1 MTMFRK
7 QSLAFS
13 LTACLAGSS
22 GAVQAQTEIF
32 VCTDSDGRKVYQN
45 VGNTKGCRRLDIQ
58 PLTSVPTPR
67 LPTPA
72 AAPRPAAPPVTPAN
86 FPRIAAD
93 TQRVRDGER
102 RRILEDELR
111 AEEDRLARLRGEFN
125 AGQPERQGDEVRNFV
140 RYQERVTRMQEDIQ
154 RSENN
159 IAALRREL
167 ALPR

>member
-1 MTMFRK
+1 MTMLRK
-7 QSLAFS
+7 QFLALL
-13 LTACLAGSS
+13 LTACLAGPG
-22 GAVQAQTEIF
+22 GAVQAQNEIF
-32 VCTDSDGRKVYQN
+32 VCTDADGRKVYQN
-45 VGNTKGCRRLDIQ
+45 VGSMKGCRRLDFQ
-58 PLTSVPTPR
+58 PLTSVPAPR

-72 AAPRPAAPPVTPAN
+72 VAPRTAAPPVTPAN

-111 AEEDRLARLRGEFN
+111 AEEDRLARLRSDFN
-125 AGQPERQGDEVRNFV
+125 GGQPERQGDEGRNLV
-140 RYQERVTRMQEDIQ
+140 RYQEWVTRMQEDIA
-154 RSENN
+154 RAENN

>member
-1 MTMFRK
+1 MLRK
-7 QSLAFS
+7 QSLPLS
-13 LTACLAGSS
+13 LIACLAGWGSM
-22 GAVQAQTEIF
+22 ALAQNEIF

-45 VGNTKGCRRLDIQ
+45 VGNAKGCRRLDIQ
-58 PLTSVPTPR
+58 PLTSVSAPR
-67 LPTPA
+67 LPSPA
-72 AAPRPAAPPVTPAN
+72 ASPRTAAPPVTPAN

-111 AEEDRLARLRGEFN
+111 AEEDRLARLRGDFN
-125 AGQPERQGDEVRNFV
+125 DGQPERQGDEVRNFV

>member
-1 MTMFRK
+1 
-7 QSLAFS
+7 
-13 LTACLAGSS
+13 
-22 GAVQAQTEIF
+22 
-32 VCTDSDGRKVYQN
+32 
-45 VGNTKGCRRLDIQ
+45 
-58 PLTSVPTPR
+58 
-67 LPTPA
+67 
-72 AAPRPAAPPVTPAN
+72 VTPAN

-111 AEEDRLARLRGEFN
+111 AEEDRLARLRGDFN
-125 AGQPERQGDEVRNFV
+125 DGQPERQGDEVRNFV